1 MSNAMVAAL
10 IAGHLSDLKNAP
22 SSGRSFP
29 SATVAPSSSSSS
41 SSSYGA
47 ASSLSPTSS
56 SPHTPRVV
64 VFGAAI
70 LDVIALPLTVPDDP
84 NPDPNSTPKQ
94 ALKGSLIMGTSNPG
108 TVRMGYGGVG
118 RNIAESLARLNTA
131 VSLVSPAVFP
141 LTSYYTHGMYNIKF
155 SASHLHI
162 NC

>member
-1 MSNAMVAAL
+1 MVAAL

-29 SATVAPSSSSSS
+29 SATVALSSSSSSS

-56 SPHTPRVV
+56 SPRTPRVV